1 MDGQRD
7 RRRADSDSRGF
18 LPRAGAGAA
27 PWRRVVDWL
36 FGDRE
41 DIDQEGLLAERTLP
55 GTQRRSRREE
65 PGERCPDPRSDRPE
79 ARN

>member
-7 RRRADSDSRGF
+7 RRRADSEPRGF

-27 PWRRVVDWL
+27 PWRQVVDWL

-41 DIDQEGLLAERTLP
+41 DIDQEGLLAERTLS
-55 GTQRRSRREE
+55 GTQRRSHRER
-65 PGERCPDPRSDRPE
+65 PDERPPDPRPDRDE
-79 ARN
+79 ARD